1 MVRAQVCHLH
11 AGQILNHKER
21 GLAGRHWCG
30 ENVSGAAVCGG
41 EIRAAWG
48 VNHRGVFHGIVDSQL
63 CLLSWQ
69 VVCSVCSRSGK
80 LW

>member
-30 ENVSGAAVCGG
+30 ENVSGCSGL
-41 EIRAAWG
+41 W
-48 VNHRGVFHGIVDSQL
+48 RGNSCRMGASTIGASFMVLWIPSSASWHG
-63 CLLSWQ
+63 
-69 VVCSVCSRSGK
+69 K
-80 LW
+80 